1 MINKIK
7 LSLLLL
13 FLFNGNKALA
23 NNCTSGSIKIEP
35 VYSGHTFSFD
45 SNIASNSNIGQYRI
59 VISEKI
65 TCKANQSASDNSM
78 YGTLQFR
85 LPNSCVKA
93 DGGGIVVDSNIPGL
107 KWYFPN
113 GIEFNCASKRIQI
126 GTQKKADSQGNVHWN
141 TNEVDYRI
149 WLRQD
154 NTFDFS
160 NSRTFSVTSIA
171 SPYAGLDGWA
181 GTVPIIG
188 TSFDYTYN
196 NVAKC
201 NLTAPNEINFN
212 KVTTSDVINGN
223 ISKDLTLT
231 ASCSGRGASLG
242 LKFKFEPQ
250 NTDASANPLGVFYA
264 TNSTGSLGYKLTK
277 KEDSSIIPLNE
288 SIQLVGENKNK
299 VTSTDNIPLLLTLQ
313 KGSGKIAT
321 GNVETFLN
329 ITMEYM

>member
-7 LSLLLL
+7 LLLLLL

-23 NNCTSGSIKIEP
+23 NDCTSGSIKIEP

-59 VISEKI
+59 VVSQKI
-65 TCKANQSASDNSM
+65 TCKANQSASNNAM
-78 YGTLQFR
+78 YGTLKLR
-85 LPNSCVKA
+85 LLNSCA
-93 DGGGIVVDSNIPGL
+93 SANGGGIVVDSNIPGL
-107 KWYFPN
+107 KWYFPD
-113 GIEFNCASKRIQI
+113 GIAFHCLSKSIQI
-126 GTQKKADSQGNVHWN
+126 GPQKNADSQGNVHWD

-154 NTFDFS
+154 NAFDFS
-160 NSRTFSVTSIA
+160 NSRTFTVNSIA
-171 SPYAGLDGWA
+171 SYAGLESWA

-188 TSFDYTYN
+188 TSFNYTYN

-201 NLTAPNEINFN
+201 TLAAPNEINFN

-277 KEDSSIIPLNE
+277 KADSSIIPLNE

-299 VTSTDNIPLLLTLQ
+299 ITSTDNIPLLLTLQ